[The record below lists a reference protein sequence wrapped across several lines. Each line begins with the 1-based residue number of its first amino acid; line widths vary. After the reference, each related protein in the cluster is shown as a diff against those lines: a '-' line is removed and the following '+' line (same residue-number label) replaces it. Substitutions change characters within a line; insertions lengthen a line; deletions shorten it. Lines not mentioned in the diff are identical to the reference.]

1 MNFLKKIVQFLGMI
15 AIGFLMTGTN
25 NVTAK
30 KVTNNN
36 VITIKRQNVRKKDA
50 TTTIQAAINKVAAH
64 GGGKVTIA
72 AGTYHV
78 KYLNLTSNLNL
89 HLCNGARIIFSNQF
103 ATFPAIKTRYEG
115 TETKMRHPDVYG
127 NNVHHVQITGNGT
140 LDGNGQAWWKMYQQA
155 KSGPLKGKSVTPYQ
169 YSRPYLIAFD
179 HSSEIKITGIKLI
192 NSPTWTIHPLECN
205 DVLIQS
211 VTIDNPLDSPNTD
224 GIDPESSQN
233 VKILNNSISDG
244 DDCIAIKS
252 GTEKTAQKSPSQDII
267 ISNNIM
273 KHGHGGVV
281 FGSEMSGGIANVVI
295 SNNVFDHTD
304 RGIRM
309 KTRRGR
315 GGQIENITVTNTI
328 MQSVITPIAINAY
341 YGKSGSVS
349 ANYLTSEKQPF
360 NESTP
365 CIKNITISNTFASD
379 VSAVAGFIY
388 GLPESPVS
396 GLTITNYSVTMQ
408 PNAIAKAPEMI
419 EQSQK
424 YADAGFWLE
433 NTANI
438 KMNNVTLQGSNTGM
452 FSHNQNNPGL
462 NIK

>member
-1 MNFLKKIVQFLGMI
+1 MI
-15 AIGFLMTGTN
+15 AIGFLMTSTN

-36 VITIKRQNVRKKDA
+36 VITITKQNVRKKDA
-50 TTTIQAAINKVAAH
+50 TTTIQAAINKVAVY

-78 KYLNLTSNLNL
+78 KYLNLRSNLNL
-89 HLCNGARIIFSNQF
+89 HLCNGARIIFSNKF

-115 TETKMRHPDVYG
+115 TETKMRHPDIYG

-140 LDGNGQAWWKMYQQA
+140 LDGNGQAWWRMYQQA
-155 KSGPLKGKSVTPYQ
+155 KSGPLKGKSFTPYQ

-179 HSSEIKITGIKLI
+179 HSSEIKITG
-192 NSPTWTIHPLECN
+192 S
-205 DVLIQS
+205 
-211 VTIDNPLDSPNTD
+211 
-224 GIDPESSQN
+224 ESSQN

-252 GTEKTAQKSPSQDII
+252 GTEKTTQKSPSQDII

-328 MQSVITPIAINAY
+328 MQSVITPIAINEY

-349 ANYLTSEKQPF
+349 ANYLTSEKQPI

-408 PNAIAKAPEMI
+408 PNAIAK
-419 EQSQK
+419 
-424 YADAGFWLE
+424 
-433 NTANI
+433 
-438 KMNNVTLQGSNTGM
+438 
-452 FSHNQNNPGL
+452 
-462 NIK
+462 